1 MKGALGDAGR
11 LAGRFLVFK
20 TAWQLSVLLPPL
32 NLGHLHF
39 RARRREDSQSAF
51 WSHATLAVLANPSP
65 SRSKRHSL
73 RHGVTSQGQAARAW
87 KGRAERS
94 VADFPHP
101 EAVQGSNNAQRPATK
116 LPFVPFWATLWTPL
130 SDRSCMAICRHL
142 WCCVLAGI
150 VPGKQK
156 SLSFSGAPCP
166 GCTLRPTGI
175 YREIFRRAASGLSCV
190 VHTNLA

>member
-1 MKGALGDAGR
+1 MPHSLC
-11 LAGRFLVFK
+11 
-20 TAWQLSVLLPPL
+20 LLIPPPV
-32 NLGHLHF
+32 
-39 RARRREDSQSAF
+39 AQSI
-51 WSHATLAVLANPSP
+51 T
-65 SRSKRHSL
+65 L
-73 RHGVTSQGQAARAW
+73 RHGVTNQGQAARAW

-116 LPFVPFWATLWTPL
+116 LPFVPFWVTLWTPL
-130 SDRSCMAICRHL
+130 SDRSCIAICRHL
-142 WCCVLAGI
+142 WCCVLAGV

-175 YREIFRRAASGLSCV
+175 YREIFRRAASGSILRRAYKSCIACCTTLSKSSTLLV
-190 VHTNLA
+190 LVFH